1 MLSLPL
7 SLYPRSTGLV
17 RWIEHLV
24 DGVIELAPFP
34 HTFDASPAAGP
45 GAKEEEKPQ
54 GMVRIHSLPV
64 ISERGGGGGTGIGST
79 GDDLC
84 FLVSRRKFLIKPFN
98 LPPVEGDTDAQ
109 TGAAP
114 NKADIEF

>member
-54 GMVRIHSLPV
+54 GMVKVHSLPV
-64 ISERGGGGGTGIGST
+64 ITERGGGGGTGIGE
-79 GDDLC
+79 DLC

-98 LPPVEGDTDAQ
+98 LPPVEGDTEAQ
-109 TGAAP
+109 TGVDAP
-114 NKADIEF
+114 SKADMEF